1 MNRNFDEIVENV
13 SKLAAQR
20 DALLSACEAL
30 LLVFPSEQELAES
43 SEWGV
48 TIDTFDIMN
57 VIDAVRGVY
66 RGSGQQWD
74 KLYGG
79 ES

>member
-1 MNRNFDEIVENV
+1 VNKYFDEIVENV

-57 VIDAVRGVY
+57 VIDAVKNVRNA
-66 RGSGQQWD
+66 SDKQWD
-74 KLYGG
+74 KLYGSG
-79 ES
+79 S